1 MYCKICGAP
10 LTPGD
15 VFCKNCGA
23 SNNNNAS
30 EPKAPE
36 VEPVVNEMPQNP
48 VDNAPAEKII
58 EENVSPENNEQVE
71 VMAPTVE
78 PVMNEPVENIEQ
90 TPNVEPVPDAEPVPN
105 VEPVENTEQVPNAEP
120 VMEEP
125 VQNVPEEAGE
135 QATPKQ
141 AEGKEDKSGKF
152 LLVIGIVVGI
162 LAILVI
168 AYLIYSSLGKNTP
181 TNGGGQVTII
191 TQNTY
196 TIRYGDYNFVLSST
210 DLVEVGE
217 VLHVENAN
225 YIARINYVDAPSFS
239 SLTADNIKNA
249 FENITEYKVENIV
262 SKTYSGVSCFEG
274 NITYTNN
281 AKTALLLC
289 NREEGYW
296 SIEVGTRGFSA
307 FPTSDV
313 NNSVVKIIA
322 EAKKVTVEDSPLKV
336 GKVQVEVPTESPTE
350 TENQ

>member
-1 MYCKICGAP
+1 MPKGYFMHKHNIPENSVLLHARNRGVIEIGPKIR
-10 LTPGD
+10 
-15 VFCKNCGA
+15 FCAKKFKCLFKWENLD
-23 SNNNNAS
+23 SI
-30 EPKAPE
+30 
-36 VEPVVNEMPQNP
+36 
-48 VDNAPAEKII
+48 AEKII
-58 EENVSPENNEQVE
+58 AAGIEEVE
-71 VMAPTVE
+71 IRTILTCKTKNGVCTKCYGR
-78 PVMNEPVENIEQ
+78 NL
-90 TPNVEPVPDAEPVPN
+90 
-105 VEPVENTEQVPNAEP
+105 
-120 VMEEP
+120 
-125 VQNVPEEAGE
+125 
-135 QATPKQ
+135 AT
-141 AEGKEDKSGKF
+141 G
-152 LLVIGIVVGI
+152 
-162 LAILVI
+162 
-168 AYLIYSSLGKNTP
+168 N
-181 TNGGGQVTII
+181 
-191 TQNTY
+191 
-196 TIRYGDYNFVLSST
+196 
-210 DLVEVGE
+210 LVEVGE